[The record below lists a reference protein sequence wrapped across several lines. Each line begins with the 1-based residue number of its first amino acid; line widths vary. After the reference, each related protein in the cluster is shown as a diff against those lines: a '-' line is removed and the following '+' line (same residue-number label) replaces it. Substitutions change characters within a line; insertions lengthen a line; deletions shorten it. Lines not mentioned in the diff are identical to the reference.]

1 MAYRMT
7 FEQLYNHMEKYI
19 SSPDDR
25 WKHVTR
31 VKRGISNPNE
41 IGCYSRDQ
49 SYFEGAIDILEKL
62 DEIDFDVLMSGK
74 LCVDELTRVK
84 RLARTSS
91 LKLPKFMMNTATYR
105 EKLREIGIMNGIL
118 KPPPHQIS
126 NLYEENENIRRA
138 TSYEVNKYIDSA
150 IDELKPA
157 SAREDFLHSNRTN
170 RSIKGFIKKDEN
182 AKVTSKS
189 VCVIL

>member
-7 FEQLYNHMEKYI
+7 FEQLYKHMETYI

-49 SYFEGAIDILEKL
+49 SYFEGAIEILENL
-62 DEIDFDVLMSGK
+62 DEIDFDALMSGK
-74 LCVDELTRVK
+74 LCVDELNRVR
-84 RLARTSS
+84 RLARTSA
-91 LKLPKFMMNTATYR
+91 LKLPKFMMNSATYR
-105 EKLREIGIMNGIL
+105 EKLREIGITNGIL
-118 KPPPHQIS
+118 KPPPNKIN
-126 NLYEENENIRRA
+126 NLYEDNENLRRA
-138 TSYEVNKYIDSA
+138 TSYEVNKYIDNA
-150 IDELKPA
+150 IEMLKPPEEIMHT
-157 SAREDFLHSNRTN
+157 SRTN
-170 RSIKGFIKKDEN
+170 RSIKGVVKKDVN
-182 AKVTSKS
+182 PKSTS